1 MMNFL
6 HTKEIEWAHIY
17 HDSIRGKK
25 PIEELGLNIG
35 RWAGNYSFFYVL
47 NRIS

>member
-25 PIEELGLNIG
+25 AIEELELNIVK
-35 RWAGNYSFFYVL
+35 WAGNYCFFMF
-47 NRIS
+47 